1 MTKPL
6 KPLMTLGIGGCLAL
20 AIVAGCGQPV
30 PPPSETADEIPA
42 VGDGI
47 PAFEYDP
54 TWPKPLPNNWITG
67 SIGAMAIDSQSHIWV
82 AQRPGS
88 TTNLSERYGLEGLGE
103 CCFPAPPV
111 MEFDPEGNLIQAWGP
126 IHDNQGQLL
135 GDQAWG
141 PYPDVAWPVSEHGI
155 FVDEDTV
162 WVGSQSNPSQILRF
176 TRDGTF
182 LMRIGQQEATSSN
195 DPLNLAGPTG
205 IVVDAETNEVFV
217 ADGYR
222 NRRVVVFD
230 ADTGVYKRHWG
241 AYGKQPPDGPQG
253 GSPVEGPY
261 DPEVISEQFATV
273 HCLMMSRDGLLYVC
287 DRQNNRIQVF
297 QKGRHV
303 RPGSGDRNEQGIW
316 RGPRHWLLARSGAA
330 ISLRRR
336 RREQEGLDPPARDA
350 GNGGVVRQWR
360 TRGREV
366 PDRPRARGRRAGQ
379 RVRRG
384 DDQQQPRAEVPLRGD
399 ATRRRVTDSL
409 GLARL

>member
-241 AYGKQPPDGPQG
+241 AYGKPPPDGPQG

-297 QKGRHV
+297 QKDGTFVQEAVIATSKGFGAVHAIGFSPEAEQRFLYV
-303 RPGSGDRNEQGIW
+303 GDGANKKVWILRRETLETVGSFGSGGRGGGKFLIVHALAVDAQGNVYVGETINNN
-316 RGPRHWLLARSGAA
+316 RVQKFRFVGM
-330 ISLRRR
+330 
-336 RREQEGLDPPARDA
+336 
-350 GNGGVVRQWR
+350 
-360 TRGREV
+360 
-366 PDRPRARGRRAGQ
+366 RP
-379 RVRRG
+379 V
-384 DDQQQPRAEVPLRGD
+384 AE
-399 ATRRRVTDSL
+399 
-409 GLARL
+409 